1 MKAKNKFGGGIVVG
15 SNRNSLRKKK
25 LSLPIV
31 LLFCSAFFLAGFYG
45 SMLLS
50 QQDIARIRPRSRLLH
65 VDNHDDDQME
75 TQQHESITSG
85 DTDNDL
91 IASIGAINDI

>member
-1 MKAKNKFGGGIVVG
+1 MKSKNKFGGGIVVG
-15 SNRNSLRKKK
+15 SNRNNLRKKK

-50 QQDIARIRPRSRLLH
+50 QDIARIRPRSRLLH
-65 VDNHDDDQME
+65 VDDHDDDQME

-85 DTDNDL
+85 DTGDDL